1 MTKRLIIGCGYLGF
15 RVAKLWQTLGHDVH
29 LLTRSEQ
36 TAALFK
42 QQGFTAHVGDVTQL
56 STLDLFP
63 AATEVLYAVG
73 FDRTENYDI
82 HDVYCTGL
90 ENIIQRLSKTPNRFI
105 HISSTGVYGQVNG
118 SLVDEETLAEPM
130 RDSGVAALAAEKIL
144 KQSSLSTS
152 AVSLRLGGIYGPQRI
167 PYLKKIISGEP
178 LAVPSQGWLNLV
190 HVEDAVQIIELL
202 CHAPLQH
209 HLYLVTDGV
218 PVLRRDYLNEIAR
231 LLQAPDITWAP
242 SDPSTAVAQRALGSK
257 RIDTQRLASDLR
269 FIWKYPSYREGLAS
283 ILSE

>member
-29 LLTRSEQ
+29 LLTRNEQ
-36 TAALFK
+36 TAAMFE
-42 QQGFTAHVGDVTQL
+42 QQGFTAHLGDVTQL
-56 STLDLFP
+56 STLDHFP

-73 FDRTENYDI
+73 FDRTRSYDI
-82 HDVYCTGL
+82 HDVYCQGL
-90 ENIIQRLSKTPNRFI
+90 KNVIKRLPQVPNRFI
-105 HISSTGVYGQVNG
+105 HISSTGVYGQVDG
-118 SLVDEETLAEPM
+118 SLVDEATLAEPV
-130 RDSGVAALAAEKIL
+130 RVAGIAALAAEQAL
-144 KQSSLSTS
+144 RQSLLSKS
-152 AVSLRLGGIYGPQRI
+152 AVSLRLGGIYGPQRV
-167 PYLKKIISGEP
+167 PYLKQIIAGEP

-218 PVLRRDYLNEIAR
+218 PVPRQDYLNEIAR

-242 SDPSTAVAQRALGSK
+242 SDPNTAVAQRALGSK
-257 RIDTQRLASDLR
+257 RINTQRLVDELQ
-269 FIWKYPSYREGLAS
+269 FNWKYPSYREGLTA

>member
-36 TAALFK
+36 TAAMFE

-56 STLDLFP
+56 STLGRFP
-63 AATEVLYAVG
+63 DATEVLYAVG
-73 FDRTENYDI
+73 FDRSANYDV
-82 HDVYCTGL
+82 HAVYCQGL
-90 ENIIQRLSKTPNRFI
+90 KNVIERLPQVPNRFI
-105 HISSTGVYGQVNG
+105 HISSTGVYGQVDG
-118 SLVDEETLAEPM
+118 SLVDEETLADPL
-130 RDSGVAALAAEKIL
+130 RPGGAAALAAEQAL
-144 KQSSLSTS
+144 RQSSLSTT
-152 AVSLRLGGIYGPQRI
+152 AVSLRFGGIYGPQRV
-167 PYLKKIISGEP
+167 PYLKQIIAGEP
-178 LAVPSQGWLNLV
+178 LAVPSQGWLNLL

-202 CHAPLQH
+202 CQAPLQH
-209 HLYLVTDGV
+209 QLYLVTDGV
-218 PVLRRDYLNEIAR
+218 PVQRQDYLNEIAR

-257 RIDTQRLASDLR
+257 RIDTRRLVGDLQ
-269 FIWKYPSYREGLAS
+269 FNWKYPSYREGLLS

>member
-15 RVAKLWQTLGHDVH
+15 RVAKLWQTLGHDIH

-36 TAALFK
+36 TAALFE

-73 FDRTENYDI
+73 FDRTGNYDI
-82 HDVYCTGL
+82 HDVYCQGL
-90 ENIIQRLSKTPNRFI
+90 ENIIQRLSQTPNRFI
-105 HISSTGVYGQVNG
+105 HISSTGVYGQING

-130 RDSGVAALAAEKIL
+130 RAAGVAALAAEQTL
-144 KQSSLSTS
+144 RQSSLSAS
-152 AVSLRLGGIYGPQRI
+152 AVSLRLGGIYGPQRV
-167 PYLKKIISGEP
+167 PYLKQIIAGEP
-178 LAVPSQGWLNLV
+178 LAVPSQGWLNLL

-231 LLQAPDITWAP
+231 LLQAPDITWVP

-257 RIDTQRLASDLR
+257 RIDTQRLVGELR